1 MKPGKIL
8 KEIFLIV
15 ITALMAVP
23 ILWALLLSV
32 KTHNEIATDPFSLPD
47 PPQWG
52 NYIRA
57 FKTMGF
63 FSLFKNTAFISFFSI
78 TVGMFCVILGA
89 FAITRMWFGT
99 GKLQNAFYNY
109 FLLGLL
115 VPTFILLFPIY
126 VIISK
131 MGLLDTHWGVIIPY
145 WGWTAPMNMMIVVA
159 AFKGIPRELDEA
171 AAIDGCGSFRILTR
185 VDLPIMKS
193 ALVTCLIICILG
205 CWNEYPLSSI
215 ILMSPKNWTVAFAL
229 SMFDGYFTTDFAGK
243 AAAII
248 ILAVPQMIVFSFFQ
262 SQIQEGVVAGSV
274 KG

>member
-1 MKPGKIL
+1 MKKGNIL
-8 KEIFLIV
+8 KELFLL
-15 ITALMAVP
+15 ITTIIMAVP

-32 KTHNEIATDPFSLPD
+32 KTQSDILTNPFSIPN
-47 PPQWG
+47 PPQWI
-52 NYIRA
+52 NYKNA
-57 FKTMGF
+57 FETMGF
-63 FSLFKNTAFISFFSI
+63 FSLFKNTAMISICSI
-78 TVGMFCVILGA
+78 SVGMFCVILGA
-89 FAITRMWFGT
+89 FAITRMWFGS

-115 VPTFILLFPIY
+115 IPTFILLFPIY
-126 VIISK
+126 IIISK
-131 MGLLDTHWGVIIPY
+131 MGLLDSRWGVIIPY

-171 AAIDGCGSFRILTR
+171 AAIDGCGSFRILTQ
-185 VDLPIMKS
+185 VDLPILKS

-215 ILMSPKNWTVAFAL
+215 ILMSPKNWTVAFGL
-229 SMFDGYFTTDFAGK
+229 SMFEGYFTTDFAGK

-248 ILAVPQMIVFSFFQ
+248 ILAVPQMIVFCCFQ